1 MRPRPPIYQRWRF
14 LGAWYRLGD
23 ALCIVAG
30 LMITIRREPAADRY
44 PIVAAVA
51 IIVYYLLAELGNMY
65 RSWRG
70 VSAHREAVS
79 TLMCWGCTLATLL
92 LLGFLSR
99 HTAVF
104 SRISIFTWFAVTPVL
119 MLASRIGTR
128 WVQQTLRRLG
138 YNTRSFAI
146 VGVNELA
153 FQLAR
158 NIEAS
163 PEMGL
168 QLAGFF
174 DDRPDGRNP
183 EIPENLGHCLGTLEE
198 LVEQARQGRI
208 DRIYI
213 TFPMRAESRI
223 RDVLAKLG
231 DATASVYIVPDFLVF
246 QLLHSPLDRHPRPA
260 GGERLRDA
268 HLRHRRAGEAVL
280 RPGHRQPDPAPGG
293 LADGADCDGDQT
305 HFRGTGVIP
314 AAALRARRP
323 GNPRVEVPHDDRL
336 RGRAEGRAGP
346 AERRASPASGRRCG
360 GFRSTSCRSCST
372 CSPGA
377 CRWSARGRT
386 PMP

>member
-1 MRPRPPIYQRWRF
+1 
-14 LGAWYRLGD
+14 
-23 ALCIVAG
+23 
-30 LMITIRREPAADRY
+30 MITIRREPAADRY

-104 SRISIFTWFAVTPVL
+104 SRISILTWFAVTPVL

-183 EIPENLGHCLGTLEE
+183 EIPENLATAWERWRSWSSS
-198 LVEQARQGRI
+198 ARQGRI

-246 QLLHSPLDRHPRPA
+246 QLLHCRWTDILGLPA
-260 GGERLRDA
+260 VSVFETPIYGIDGLAKRCCDLA
-268 HLRHRRAGEAVL
+268 I
-280 RPGHRQPDPAPGG
+280 GG
-293 LADGADCDGDQT
+293 LT
-305 HFRGTGVIP
+305 LLL
-314 AAALRARRP
+314 AALPMALIATGSNSLPPGPALFRQRRYGLDGREIRVWKFRTMTVCEDGPSAVQARRTT
-323 GNPRVEVPHDDRL
+323 
-336 RGRAEGRAGP
+336 
-346 AERRASPASGRRCG
+346 RASPASGASCG

-377 CRWSARGRT
+377 CRWSAPRRT